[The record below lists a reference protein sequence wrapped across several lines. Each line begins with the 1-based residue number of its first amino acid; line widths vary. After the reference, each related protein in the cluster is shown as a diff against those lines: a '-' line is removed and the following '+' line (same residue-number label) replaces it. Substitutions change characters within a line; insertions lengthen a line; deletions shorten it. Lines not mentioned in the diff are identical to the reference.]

1 MSNEAAHSAPA
12 NTAPTVEQFIEFMTK
27 NKMNITAQRRRIA
40 EAFFNYPGHHTL
52 EDFYQHMQKLDPS
65 IGQTTVYRTL
75 KLLCAAGLAAEIHFT
90 DTVAHYEIVNAGS
103 HHDHLTCVN
112 CGKIVEIFDSSIE
125 KLQKTIAQ
133 NYNFTLLGH
142 YHVLYGLCADCR
154 EAQRGED
161 GELDPAEDKARL
173 ATQQK

>member
-1 MSNEAAHSAPA
+1 MPHEAPKQVQH
-12 NTAPTVEQFIEFMTK
+12 TQPTVEQFLDFMTR

-52 EDFYQHMQKLDPS
+52 EEFYQHMQTLDPT

-75 KLLCAAGLAAEIHFT
+75 KLLCAAGLATEIHFT

-112 CGKIVEIFDSSIE
+112 CGKIVEVFDREIE
-125 KLQKTIAQ
+125 QLQKSIAQ
-133 NYNFTLLGH
+133 RYDFTLLGH
-142 YHVLYGLCADCR
+142 YHVLYGLCRECR
-154 EAQRGED
+154 TAQKEED
-161 GELDPAEDKARL
+161 GELEEQMHSKL
-173 ATQQK
+173 ATQIK